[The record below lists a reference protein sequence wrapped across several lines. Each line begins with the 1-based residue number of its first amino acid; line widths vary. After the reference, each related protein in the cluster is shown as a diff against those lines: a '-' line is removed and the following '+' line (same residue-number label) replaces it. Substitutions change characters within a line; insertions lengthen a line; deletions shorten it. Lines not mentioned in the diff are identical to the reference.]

1 MAANTPQPV
10 AKKQSPGTGASD
22 PAAPDKRSQKLPDHK
37 LTLDELLGWL
47 QADKLVTPDIAEK
60 LLSLRKNFRASN
72 NHPLTLLADQK
83 WQDPRS
89 PKKLLSLE
97 ALTEWLAARVSLPY

>member
-47 QADKLVTPDIAEK
+47 QADKLVASDIAEK

-89 PKKLLSLE
+89 PKKLLTLE
-97 ALTEWLAARVSLPY
+97 ALTEWLA